1 MLRYLLI
8 IIASLL
14 LHNNLLAQPDSILQV
29 YGTEFQEERIFIH
42 YDKASYLPG
51 ETIWFKAY
59 LAAATECSNISKN
72 FYAAFT
78 DSAGNVLQHFTAPII
93 LSSAKGMFVVPANYT
108 GNTIYIKAYT
118 SWMLNFDSTFL
129 YKKSIP
135 ILQANSPNKSTK
147 KLPTVSLQFFPEGGN
162 LINNLLNK
170 VAFKAVTQNGFPVSV
185 KGVIYNQ
192 QGKMIDSITSAHD
205 GMGSFLLT
213 PQQGESYTVKW
224 VDDWKINHTT
234 ALPTALQE
242 GITMQVANNYD
253 KLSIQFNRH
262 ASVPNELKILRVVAT
277 MHKYMVYRSNVRL
290 LNTTTANAEIPIINL
305 PSGILQITVFNA
317 NWQPIAERIFFVKND
332 NYESPVS
339 ARIFKPN
346 FSARA
351 KNFLEINIPD
361 EVTSNVSVAITD
373 ADATNAPNEDIISS
387 LLLTSDIKGYVH
399 NPMFYFA
406 NNADSTKQFLDLVML
421 THGWR
426 KINWKAIAQNQLPK
440 ITYPKDSAYIAIAGN
455 VFGAKPSQLREAESM
470 NVFLRTKDS
479 ITRFLSMPLQADG
492 SFLQKNYIFF
502 DTVAA
507 FYQFNKNK
515 ELANI
520 TAINFNNHLL
530 PAQTKINL
538 DVAFI
543 NNNLNDT
550 IGLAKRIKLW
560 EQQKAI
566 DNFKKTTTLDE
577 VAVSTKILKP
587 VDKLD
592 KEYTSG
598 FFQGGE
604 AIQFD
609 VENDQMAL
617 GAISIISYLEGKV
630 AGLMINTTT
639 TPPSIMW
646 RGGKP
651 GIYLNEMLVD
661 ADAIQTINVSDIAY
675 IKVIKPPFLGGVGGS
690 SSAGAIAVYTRKG
703 KNTNTMNTKGLDNK
717 KIAGYTITREYF
729 TPNYDENPAL
739 KNLKDIRTTLYWNP
753 YVILDAKN
761 RTIQLPFTNN
771 DITKKF
777 IVHIQG
783 MNEEGKLIS
792 IQKIIQ

>member
-1 MLRYLLI
+1 
-8 IIASLL
+8 
-14 LHNNLLAQPDSILQV
+14 
-29 YGTEFQEERIFIH
+29 
-42 YDKASYLPG
+42 
-51 ETIWFKAY
+51 
-59 LAAATECSNISKN
+59 
-72 FYAAFT
+72 
-78 DSAGNVLQHFTAPII
+78 
-93 LSSAKGMFVVPANYT
+93 VV
-108 GNTIYIKAYT
+108 
-118 SWMLNFDSTFL
+118 
-129 YKKSIP
+129 
-135 ILQANSPNKSTK
+135 
-147 KLPTVSLQFFPEGGN
+147 
-162 LINNLLNK
+162 
-170 VAFKAVTQNGFPVSV
+170 
-185 KGVIYNQ
+185 
-192 QGKMIDSITSAHD
+192 
-205 GMGSFLLT
+205 
-213 PQQGESYTVKW
+213 
-224 VDDWKINHTT
+224 
-234 ALPTALQE
+234 
-242 GITMQVANNYD
+242 
-253 KLSIQFNRH
+253 
-262 ASVPNELKILRVVAT
+262 
-277 MHKYMVYRSNVRL
+277 
-290 LNTTTANAEIPIINL
+290 
-305 PSGILQITVFNA
+305 
-317 NWQPIAERIFFVKND
+317 
-332 NYESPVS
+332 
-339 ARIFKPN
+339 
-346 FSARA
+346 
-351 KNFLEINIPD
+351 
-361 EVTSNVSVAITD
+361 
-373 ADATNAPNEDIISS
+373 
-387 LLLTSDIKGYVH
+387 
-399 NPMFYFA
+399 
-406 NNADSTKQFLDLVML
+406 
-421 THGWR
+421 
-426 KINWKAIAQNQLPK
+426 
-440 ITYPKDSAYIAIAGN
+440 
-455 VFGAKPSQLREAESM
+455 
-470 NVFLRTKDS
+470 VFL
-479 ITRFLSMPLQADG
+479 
-492 SFLQKNYIFF
+492 
-502 DTVAA
+502 
-507 FYQFNKNK
+507 
-515 ELANI
+515 
-520 TAINFNNHLL
+520 
-530 PAQTKINL
+530 
-538 DVAFI
+538 
-543 NNNLNDT
+543 
-550 IGLAKRIKLW
+550 KRIKLW